1 MQKANTHKQVVTELS
16 KPLETFLKYI
26 LEFKSYNGVVSFC
39 FIYNVKQI
47 YKTAAKLAP
56 AGYFRYEAKRKVGAA
71 P

>member
-1 MQKANTHKQVVTELS
+1 MQKANTHKQFVTELS

-39 FIYNVKQI
+39 FIHNVKQI
-47 YKTAAKLAP
+47 YKAKLAP

>member
-1 MQKANTHKQVVTELS
+1 MQKANKHKQFFTEFS
-16 KPLETFLKYI
+16 KSLEKFSKCI
-26 LEFKSYNGVVSFC
+26 LEFKSYNEAASFC

-47 YKTAAKLAP
+47 YKTAAKSAP